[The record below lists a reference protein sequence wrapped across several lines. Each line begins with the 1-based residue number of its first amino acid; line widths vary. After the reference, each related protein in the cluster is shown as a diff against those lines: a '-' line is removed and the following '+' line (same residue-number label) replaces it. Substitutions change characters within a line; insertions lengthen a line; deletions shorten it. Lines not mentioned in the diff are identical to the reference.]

1 MVNPCSLVDM
11 QIVSAAKHSIG
22 LPGHNAPA
30 AGFEAPF
37 EMLSACHE
45 RVERSLALMA
55 RLQQHLLSHGLDD
68 SARQA
73 ARDVM
78 RYFDLAAPHH
88 HQDEELHVFPPLM
101 AGSNPGIRETV
112 RRLMTDHRQMET
124 AWSAA
129 RLTLAGVVESS
140 PQAWSPLTPEQT
152 QTLEQ
157 FASLYGRHIE
167 EEEHLIYP
175 AAQAGLSTGAL
186 QAMSED
192 MMARRG
198 VKIKT

>member
-1 MVNPCSLVDM
+1 MANPCSLVDM
-11 QIVSAAKHSIG
+11 QIVSAVKHSAT
-22 LPGHNAPA
+22 LPGYHAPA

-45 RVERSLALMA
+45 RVDRSLGLMA

-78 RYFDLAAPHH
+78 RYFDLAAPLH
-88 HQDEELHVFPPLM
+88 HQDEELHVFPPLL
-101 AGSNPGIRETV
+101 AGSDPGIQETV
-112 RRLMTDHRQMET
+112 QRLMADHRQMEI

-129 RLTLAGVVESS
+129 RLNLACVVESS
-140 PQAWSPLTPEQT
+140 PQAWSPLTSEQT
-152 QTLEQ
+152 RTLNK

-167 EEEHLIYP
+167 DEEHLIYP
-175 AAQAGLSTGAL
+175 AARARLPTGAL

-198 VKIKT
+198 MPNKS

>member
-1 MVNPCSLVDM
+1 MASPCSLADR
-11 QIVSAAKHSIG
+11 QIVSAVKPPVA
-22 LPGHNAPA
+22 LPGYHAPA
-30 AGFEAPF
+30 VGFEAPF

-45 RVERSLALMA
+45 RVERSLALMT
-55 RLQQHLLSHGLDD
+55 RLQQHLLSQGLDE

-78 RYFDLAAPHH
+78 RYFDLAAPLH
-88 HQDEELHVFPPLM
+88 HQDEELHVFPPLL
-101 AGSNPGIRETV
+101 AGSDSRIRETV
-112 RRLMTDHRQMET
+112 QRLMADHRQMET

-129 RLTLAGVVESS
+129 RLALAGVAESS

-152 QTLEQ
+152 QTLDK

-167 EEEHLIYP
+167 DEEHLIYP
-175 AAQAGLSTGAL
+175 AARTGLSTGAL
-186 QAMSED
+186 QSMSED

>member
-1 MVNPCSLVDM
+1 M
-11 QIVSAAKHSIG
+11 QIVSTGKQSIA
-22 LPGHNAPA
+22 LPGHHAPA

-45 RVERSLALMA
+45 RVERSLALMT

-73 ARDVM
+73 AGDVM
-78 RYFDLAAPHH
+78 RYFDLAAPLHH
-88 HQDEELHVFPPLM
+88 RDEELHVFPPLLT
-101 AGSNPGIRETV
+101 GNDPRIRETV
-112 RRLMTDHRQMET
+112 QRLMADHRQMET
-124 AWSAA
+124 AWSTA
-129 RLTLAGVVESS
+129 RLALAGVVESS

-152 QTLEQ
+152 QALAK
-157 FASLYGRHIE
+157 FAALYGRHIE
-167 EEEHLIYP
+167 DEEHLVYP
-175 AAQAGLSTGAL
+175 AAQAGLSTAAR